1 AAALRFGS
9 EIGVLSVG
17 AGLLIGLRVT
27 FSMLIGSVLAWVVAP
42 DPLFKAGLV
51 PALTFNMVL
60 QRWIM
65 WPATGLMVAGGL
77 AALMLKWKVIAK
89 SFHGLGAK
97 DVDQG
102 GDFPIK
108 WVLWGAIACTI
119 VLAAVQKIS
128 LGFPIWLSLVSVVLS
143 LVLMLVG

>member
-1 AAALRFGS
+1 GS

-42 DPLFKAGLV
+42 EPLFKAGLV

-77 AALMLKWKVIAK
+77 AALALKWKVIAK
-89 SFHGLGAK
+89 TFHGLTAK
-97 DVDQG
+97 DVDAG
-102 GDFPIK
+102 GDFPIR
-108 WVLWGAIACTI
+108 WVVWGSAGCAIA
-119 VLAAVQKIS
+119 LAVVQKVS
-128 LGFPIWLSLVSVVLS
+128 LGFPVWLTLVSLLLS
-143 LVLMLVG
+143 MIL